1 MIKLEEHTVLIE
13 NKEYIPLDIA
23 KAAVAEAY
31 NTPRL
36 DSALDELG
44 KVMDNINNT
53 INDSIKN
60 D

>member
-1 MIKLEEHTVLIE
+1 MIKLEEHIVLVE
-13 NKEYIPLDIA
+13 DKKYIPLDIA

-44 KVMDNINNT
+44 KVMDNINNS
-53 INDSIKN
+53 INDSFKN
-60 D
+60 Y